1 MSSKTEESPFA
12 RLGYITF
19 MPRYLPFVWCALSFF
34 PPQINYLDESDV
46 NGFQIYVND
55 SPTFL
60 CTAMTHTPTLTTKA
74 NTCYTGGFKNFF
86 SFYIYKSHVFFV
98 LGGVTFLEHGD
109 RVHVKNLDENRYF
122 VSCSLAHLPRD
133 VYGLSP
139 LQQMGMMS
147 FDLFTLGLNFAPA
160 PC

>member
-1 MSSKTEESPFA
+1 
-12 RLGYITF
+12 
-19 MPRYLPFVWCALSFF
+19 MPRYLPFVWCALTFY

-74 NTCYTGGFKNFF
+74 NTCYTGGFKNSF

-122 VSCSLAHLPRD
+122 VSCSV
-133 VYGLSP
+133 VYGLSL

-147 FDLFTLGLNFAPA
+147 FDLFTLGLNFAPLHVDFA
-160 PC
+160 I